1 MGNVAAFAKAVRR
14 MAKMCGRAEMLGAG
28 LLAALTMLTTPVRA
42 QVEYVDP
49 TIGNVSILLVP
60 TRPAVFM
67 PNSMVRVYP
76 IREDALDDRISSFP
90 LTISS
95 HRALELF
102 SIMPGDGS
110 AAPYDQEKT
119 TPYYYSTRFEIGRA
133 HV

>member
-1 MGNVAAFAKAVRR
+1 MRIERVFGKSFR
-14 MAKMCGRAEMLGAG
+14 CAELLTLA
-28 LLAALTMLTTPVRA
+28 LLAGVILSPASARA

-76 IREDALDDRISSFP
+76 IRADALDDRIESFP

-95 HRALELF
+95 HRIRSYSASCPGGWQPRRLRPGKNYALLLF
-102 SIMPGDGS
+102 HPL
-110 AAPYDQEKT
+110 
-119 TPYYYSTRFEIGRA
+119 
-133 HV
+133 

>member
-1 MGNVAAFAKAVRR
+1 LTLA
-14 MAKMCGRAEMLGAG
+14 
-28 LLAALTMLTTPVRA
+28 LLAGVILSPASARA

-76 IREDALDDRISSFP
+76 MRADALDDRIDSFP

-110 AAPYDQEKT
+110 PAAYDQEKT
-119 TPYYYSTRFEIGRA
+119 TPYYFCAPSMGALLRVQVPSQAGHSE
-133 HV
+133 